1 VIYSGTSGYSFKE
14 WVGVFYPP
22 KTPAGQFLSHYAS
35 KLTSV
40 EINHTFRRFPRMDMI
55 QSWADATPE
64 SFKFSFKMHQS
75 VTHMSRL
82 KNVRNSV
89 RDFMDNLM
97 PLGPRLGVVLFQL
110 PPFFRLDIERL
121 DSFLRELPE
130 GHSYAME
137 FRHESWDDPEVPVRL
152 RAAGVALAAADVEIG
167 ETSEM
172 ASTAPFA
179 YVRLRKTPPYSEEE
193 IGRAGELV
201 KRLSSEVRDV
211 YLYAKHD
218 DEGVAP
224 EHVKRIEAA
233 AAI

>member
-1 VIYSGTSGYSFKE
+1 MIYSGTSGYSFKE
-14 WVGVFYPP
+14 WVGAFYPE
-22 KTPAGQFLSHYAS
+22 KTAAGEFLLYYAS

-82 KNVRNSV
+82 KNVAASV

-110 PPFFRLDIERL
+110 PPFFRLDLERL
-121 DSFLRELPE
+121 DLFLRELPK

-137 FRHESWDDPEVPVRL
+137 FRHDSWNDPEVAVRL
-152 RAAGVALAAADVEIG
+152 RAAGVALAAAEIEIG
-167 ETSEM
+167 ETPN
-172 ASTAPFA
+172 AAVTAPFA

-201 KRLSSEVRDV
+201 KRLSREVQDV

-224 EHVKRIEAA
+224 EQVKRIHSAA
-233 AAI
+233 TI